1 MEPTAKILVI
11 DDEPGMR
18 EMLSYELE
26 QQGYKVITA
35 KNGKEGKEKFT
46 KDDFDLVIT
55 DMKMPGMDGIQV
67 LKEIKTFL
75 DPNVEVIIMTGY
87 GTMES
92 AIESFRQNAYDY
104 INKPFSIDEI
114 SHVIRKA
121 LERRNYRLT
130 ISLYEMS
137 KTIFSKIKSEEVLEI
152 VIDTTRKA
160 LNSDAISLMLLNEK
174 GELYIAASHGFTDK
188 NQKKVA
194 LEIGERIIKDK
205 TSETISG
212 DLANDPRFKDIK
224 KFGDIK
230 FSIFIPL
237 LINDKLI
244 SILNINRIN
253 IIGEFTKA
261 DVDRAN
267 IFGSLVAMAIDNSS
281 IFEKLKIP
289 KN

>member
-1 MEPTAKILVI
+1 
-11 DDEPGMR
+11 
-18 EMLSYELE
+18 
-26 QQGYKVITA
+26 
-35 KNGKEGKEKFT
+35 
-46 KDDFDLVIT
+46 
-55 DMKMPGMDGIQV
+55 
-67 LKEIKTFL
+67 
-75 DPNVEVIIMTGY
+75 
-87 GTMES
+87 
-92 AIESFRQNAYDY
+92 
-104 INKPFSIDEI
+104 
-114 SHVIRKA
+114 
-121 LERRNYRLT
+121 
-130 ISLYEMS
+130 MS

-281 IFEKLKIP
+281 IFEKLQMP